1 MDKQCLFDI
10 HTNLHYNTIVSSSL
24 MTFDTIASATL
35 ERKDWDKIL
44 LALETYV
51 IQKENQLIK
60 ENAGE
65 REWSD
70 LEDYNVLIRDIQ
82 LYCIR

>member
-1 MDKQCLFDI
+1 
-10 HTNLHYNTIVSSSL
+10 

>member
-1 MDKQCLFDI
+1 M
-10 HTNLHYNTIVSSSL
+10 SL
-24 MTFDTIASATL
+24 ETYSSATL

>member
-1 MDKQCLFDI
+1 
-10 HTNLHYNTIVSSSL
+10 

-65 REWSD
+65 RAWSD
-70 LEDYNVLIRDIQ
+70 LEDFNVLIRDIQ